1 MTEAIDYVKT
11 DLMPD
16 FDFDAFNHEN
26 SENYEGNNYSEK
38 KEHEVTPE
46 AHNENNPTATQ
57 SETEPSSDKE
67 ESVSEKP
74 DEHSNPTQHEEV
86 DKW

>member
-16 FDFDAFNHEN
+16 FDFDFNHEN
-26 SENYEGNNYSEK
+26 SENYEGNPNEVKPEGNASEE
-38 KEHEVTPE
+38 KETDAE
-46 AHNENNPTATQ
+46 APTGIAAAA
-57 SETEPSSDKE
+57 PKID
-67 ESVSEKP
+67 EKP
-74 DEHSNPTQHEEV
+74 EETPRPTESNLHDEVV